1 MVFRSRLSAP
11 PTLVFFL
18 TICVLLLA
26 MVSTGR
32 SQVRAPVENPQKLAQ
47 VPAVSLPELPA
58 RPSHSQAEIEA
69 FVQEVSR
76 RDAAIRVILG
86 EGRLITLQEP
96 LLQPDGADPYIAIG
110 DPTVMD
116 FDVVDPR
123 HLRLTGK
130 RIGVTDLSIV
140 TSGREDYTIEVH
152 VVADLNLLKARLMQA
167 FPDASVT
174 LTPMREH
181 LIVSGQARDTEQ
193 VARILAAIQ
202 AYLDSIQ
209 TSRSTQS
216 KDQATPTSDL
226 PEPEYAPEA
235 DAEPADLSNSFGET
249 PATPDPRIIGR
260 TGTALKEKVELTPS
274 RIINLLRVPGPQQVM
289 LRVQVAEL
297 NRTAFRQLG
306 VSWLLQNG
314 NNAIGGQVGP
324 VLPGGPAGGAG
335 GGGAASGA
343 GTLLGL
349 LNPVTAG
356 AATPLFGI
364 IDSGRANFIIQ
375 ALRSNSVLKILAEPN
390 LVAMH
395 GERATFLSGGSFPV
409 PVPQPGSG
417 GNAVTIQYH
426 EFGVSVDF
434 VPHILDDEMIRLA
447 VTPEVSSLD
456 FATGVTVAGVSV
468 PGLNTRRTETVVQ
481 LREGQTLAISGIL
494 QIELS
499 GNTARVPGLGD
510 LPYIGSFF
518 RNTTSRTVEKELVVL
533 VTPFLVQPLDRGVDP
548 PLPGEC
554 VVAPDDF
561 ELFLLGRIES
571 RQPSGYRET
580 LGWDDPLGLEK
591 GHRRGG
597 VYYEGAAG
605 SPYDP
610 NLIATPPPQWEI
622 ENRYI
627 QGEVGYTP

>member
-1 MVFRSRLSAP
+1 MVFRLRLSAP
-11 PTLVFFL
+11 STLILVL
-18 TICVLLLA
+18 TMCVLLIA
-26 MVSTGR
+26 MVSAGR
-32 SQVRAPVENPQKLAQ
+32 SQVLAPVENRRKLTQ
-47 VPAVSLPELPA
+47 VPADPLPELPA
-58 RPSHSQAEIEA
+58 RPSRSQEEIQA
-69 FVQEVSR
+69 FVKEVSNK
-76 RDAAIRVILG
+76 DAAVRVILG
-86 EGRLITLQEP
+86 EGRLITLQEA
-96 LLQPDGADPYIAIG
+96 LLQPESADPYIAIG

-140 TSGREDYTIEVH
+140 TADREDYTIEVH

-167 FPDASVT
+167 FPEASVT

-181 LIVSGQARDTEQ
+181 VIVSGQARSTQ
-193 VARILAAIQ
+193 QAARILAAIE

-216 KDQATPTSDL
+216 KDQATPTSNL
-226 PEPEYAPEA
+226 P
-235 DAEPADLSNSFGET
+235 DAEYDPQPNAEPGGPSDSFAGGPDL
-249 PATPDPRIIGR
+249 PDPRIIGR
-260 TGTALKEKVELTPS
+260 TGTQLKEEVELTPS

-324 VLPGGPAGGAG
+324 VLPPPAAGAG
-335 GGGAASGA
+335 GA

-349 LNPVTAG
+349 LNPVASG

-364 IDSGRANFIIQ
+364 IDSGQANFIIQ

-395 GERATFLSGGSFPV
+395 GEQARFLSGGEFPV

-417 GNAVTIQYH
+417 GSAVTIQYR

-434 VPHILDDEMIRLA
+434 VPHILDNEMIRLA

-456 FATGVTVAGVSV
+456 FATGITVAGVSV

-494 QIELS
+494 QVETT
-499 GNTARVPGLGD
+499 GNTSRVPGLGD
-510 LPYIGSFF
+510 LPYVGSFF
-518 RNTTSRTVEKELVVL
+518 RNTSSRTVEKELVIL
-533 VTPFLVQPLDRGVDP
+533 VTPFLIQPLERGVDP

-591 GHRRGG
+591 GHHRGG
-597 VYYEGAAG
+597 AYYESAPG

-610 NLIATPPPQWEI
+610 DLIGTPPPQWEI
-622 ENRYI
+622 EQQYM
-627 QGEVGYTP
+627 QGNVGYTP